1 MLGEKVQA
9 ASSLW
14 IDNVLKQDIVM
25 MKKPYLWVAVT
36 AFLLAACQKDE
47 WQITVPDATNDLIR
61 FGIPTIRVEADTR
74 STTYNALPVG
84 GQFGVLGYCVPY
96 TVSHDVLD
104 YGAGASLWGTKF
116 RLCPPSVF
124 YKQAVTVT
132 DGNYCS
138 YASDVS
144 GLKHWYTDGHGLDG
158 EELSE
163 VTDADN
169 YRYTFFAY
177 YPFDGAFTVD
187 APASAEEGGAPKFT
201 FTMPQSGTDLN
212 VELDHTIT
220 PDAMFAQ
227 PAYNHRRTQGSVDFT
242 FSHLLTALGFE
253 VNNFS
258 EYNLTIHSI
267 TLSGCF
273 FKEIVLDFSQTG
285 TLSAGAY
292 SFPAS
297 YYTGKYTIL
306 NDALVLNP
314 VEGQESVSSGL
325 LPRNANGEGEHI
337 LLISGA
343 PPYFGP
349 DGSGDNQ
356 VKVNI
361 DYTFGD
367 GISPEQ
373 RQVSYARPETFAP
386 TPGTKYTAQL
396 NFVGNAFVLQF
407 VVDNN
412 EMWENG
418 GSDDDFKDP
427 DSGEDVGGDVVFE

>member
-1 MLGEKVQA
+1 
-9 ASSLW
+9 
-14 IDNVLKQDIVM
+14 M
-25 MKKPYLWVAVT
+25 MKKTYLWMAVT
-36 AFLLAACQKDE
+36 ACLLAACQADE
-47 WQITVPDATNDLIR
+47 WPGTVPEATDDVIR
-61 FGIPTIRVEADTR
+61 FGVPTIHVEADTR
-74 STTYNALPVG
+74 STTYDALPVG

-96 TVSHDVLD
+96 ELGGQSALD
-104 YGAGASLWGTKF
+104 YGSGASLWGAKF

-138 YASDVS
+138 YATDVNN
-144 GLKHWYTDGHGLDG
+144 LKHWYADGHGLNG
-158 EELSE
+158 EGISE
-163 VTDADN
+163 VTNADE

-187 APASAEEGGAPKFT
+187 APTSETAYGAPKFT
-201 FTMPQSGTDLN
+201 FTMPQAGDNLSTP
-212 VELDHTIT
+212 LDHSIT

-227 PAYNHRRTQGSVDFT
+227 PAYNYRRTQGSVNFT

-258 EYNLTIHSI
+258 KYKLTIHSI
-267 TLSGCF
+267 TLSGRF
-273 FKEIVLDFSQTG
+273 FRQIVLDFSQTG
-285 TLSAGAY
+285 TLSAGTY
-292 SFPAS
+292 SFPAN
-297 YYTGKYTIL
+297 YYTGTYTIL
-306 NDALVLNP
+306 SGDLPLNP

-325 LPRNANGEGEHI
+325 LPKNADGEGEHI
-337 LLISGA
+337 LLISGES
-343 PPYFGP
+343 PYFGP
-349 DGSGDNQ
+349 DNSGNNQ

-373 RQVSYARPETFAP
+373 RTESYARPETFAP

-407 VVDNN
+407 VVDNS